1 MTDAS
6 TLQPEAT
13 PLDRTLKMRLSDEMK
28 AAMKSGDKTRLAVIR
43 LIQSALKQKEVDER
57 IELTDADVLAILDK
71 MAKQRRESI
80 EQFKAAGRADLEQQ
94 EAYELGVIQSYLP
107 EPLSDTEVDTMIA
120 QAIQATGASSV
131 REMGAVM
138 AQLRP
143 QLQGR
148 ADMSLVSARIKTA
161 LGG

>member
-1 MTDAS
+1 MSDAI
-6 TLQPEAT
+6 E
-13 PLDRTLKMRLSDEMK
+13 RTLKQRLGDEMK
-28 AAMKSGDKTRLAVIR
+28 TAMKSGDKPRLGVIR

-71 MAKQRRESI
+71 MAKQRRESM
-80 EQFKAAGRADLEQQ
+80 EQYKAAGREDLEQQ

-107 EPLSDTEVDTMIA
+107 APLSDDEIEALIA
-120 QAIQATGASSV
+120 QAIQSSGASSV

-138 AQLRP
+138 NQLRP

-148 ADMSLVSARIKTA
+148 ADMSLVSARIKAA
-161 LGG
+161 LS

>member
-6 TLQPEAT
+6 TTQPE
-13 PLDRTLKMRLSDEMK
+13 RSLKERLSDEMK
-28 AAMKSGDKTRLAVIR
+28 AAMKSGDKPRLGVIR

-57 IELTDADVLAILDK
+57 VVLTDTDVLAILDK

-80 EQFKAAGRADLEQQ
+80 EQFKAAGRDDLEQQ
-94 EAYELGVIQSYLP
+94 EAFELGVIQSYLP
-107 EPLSDTEVDTMIA
+107 APLSDTEIDALIA
-120 QAIQATGASSV
+120 QAIQSTAASSV

>member
-1 MTDAS
+1 MSDAI
-6 TLQPEAT
+6 E
-13 PLDRTLKMRLSDEMK
+13 RTLKQRLGDEMK
-28 AAMKSGDKTRLAVIR
+28 AAMKSGDKPRLGVIR

-71 MAKQRRESI
+71 MAKQRRESM
-80 EQFKAAGRADLEQQ
+80 EQYKAAGREDLEQQ

-107 EPLSDTEVDTMIA
+107 APLSDDEIEALIA
-120 QAIQATGASSV
+120 QAIQSSGASSV

-138 AQLRP
+138 NQLRP

-148 ADMSLVSARIKTA
+148 ADMSLVSARIKAA
-161 LGG
+161 LS

>member
-1 MTDAS
+1 MTDSIS
-6 TLQPEAT
+6 TQTE
-13 PLDRTLKMRLSDEMK
+13 RSLKERLSDEMK

-57 IELTDADVLAILDK
+57 VVLTDADVLAILDK

-80 EQFKAAGRADLEQQ
+80 EQFKAAGRDDLEQQ
-94 EAYELGVIQSYLP
+94 EAFELGVIQSYLP
-107 EPLSDTEVDTMIA
+107 APLSDAEIEALIA
-120 QAIQATGASSV
+120 QAVQSTGASSV

-138 AQLRP
+138 NQLRP

-148 ADMSLVSARIKTA
+148 ADMSLVSARIKAA
-161 LGG
+161 LS

>member
-1 MTDAS
+1 MTDANS
-6 TLQPEAT
+6 TQTE
-13 PLDRTLKMRLSDEMK
+13 RSLKERLSDEMK
-28 AAMKSGDKTRLAVIR
+28 VAMKSGDKPRLAVIR

-57 IELTDADVLAILDK
+57 VVLTDADVLAILDK

-80 EQFKAAGRADLEQQ
+80 EQFKAAGRDDLEQQ
-94 EAYELGVIQSYLP
+94 EAFELGVIQSYLP
-107 EPLSDTEVDTMIA
+107 EPLSDAEIDALIA
-120 QAIQATGASSV
+120 QAVQSTGASSV

-148 ADMSLVSARIKTA
+148 ADMSLVSARIKSA

>member
-1 MTDAS
+1 
-6 TLQPEAT
+6 
-13 PLDRTLKMRLSDEMK
+13 
-28 AAMKSGDKTRLAVIR
+28 
-43 LIQSALKQKEVDER
+43 
-57 IELTDADVLAILDK
+57 VLAILDK

-80 EQFKAAGRADLEQQ
+80 EQFKAAGRDDLEQQ
-94 EAYELGVIQSYLP
+94 EAFELGVIQSYLP
-107 EPLSDTEVDTMIA
+107 EPLADAEIDALIA
-120 QAIQATGASSV
+120 QAVQSTGASSV

>member
-1 MTDAS
+1 MTDS
-6 TLQPEAT
+6 ISSPNE
-13 PLDRTLKMRLSDEMK
+13 RSLKERLSDEMK
-28 AAMKSGDKTRLAVIR
+28 VAMKSGDKMRLAVIR

-57 IELTDADVLAILDK
+57 VVLTDADVLAILDK

-80 EQFKAAGRADLEQQ
+80 EQFKAAGRDDLEQQ
-94 EAYELGVIQSYLP
+94 EAFELGVIQSYLP
-107 EPLSDTEVDTMIA
+107 EPLSDAEIDALIA
-120 QAIQATGASSV
+120 QAVQSTGASSV

-143 QLQGR
+143 LLQGR

>member
-1 MTDAS
+1 MSDTS
-6 TLQPEAT
+6 E
-13 PLDRTLKMRLSDEMK
+13 RTLKQHLVDEMK
-28 AAMKSGDKTRLAVIR
+28 AAMKSGDKPRLAVIR
-43 LIQSALKQKEVDER
+43 LIQAALKQKEVDER

-80 EQFKAAGRADLEQQ
+80 EQYKAAARADLEEQ

-107 EPLSDTEVDTMIA
+107 APLSDAEIDALIA
-120 QAIQATGASSV
+120 QAIATSGASSV

-138 AQLRP
+138 NQLRP

-148 ADMSLVSARIKTA
+148 ADMSLVSARIKAA

>member
-1 MTDAS
+1 MSDAS
-6 TLQPEAT
+6 E
-13 PLDRTLKMRLSDEMK
+13 RTLKQHLTDEMK
-28 AAMKSGDKTRLAVIR
+28 AAMKSGDKPRLGVIR

-57 IELTDADVLAILDK
+57 VELTDADVLAILDK

-80 EQFKAAGRADLEQQ
+80 EQYKTAGREDLEAQ

-107 EPLSDTEVDTMIA
+107 APLSDAEIEALIA
-120 QAIQATGASSV
+120 QAIQSTGAASV

-138 AQLRP
+138 NQLRP

-148 ADMSLVSARIKTA
+148 ADMSLVSARIKAA
-161 LGG
+161 LS

>member
-1 MTDAS
+1 MTDSIS
-6 TLQPEAT
+6 TQTE
-13 PLDRTLKMRLSDEMK
+13 RSLKERLSDEMK
-28 AAMKSGDKTRLAVIR
+28 VAMKSGDKTRLAVIR

-57 IELTDADVLAILDK
+57 VVLTDADVLAILDK

-80 EQFKAAGRADLEQQ
+80 EQFKAAGRDDLEQQ
-94 EAYELGVIQSYLP
+94 EAFELGVIQSYLP
-107 EPLSDTEVDTMIA
+107 MPLSDAEIDALIA
-120 QAIQATGASSV
+120 QAVQSTGASSV

-148 ADMSLVSARIKTA
+148 ADMSLVSARIKAA
-161 LGG
+161 LGA

>member
-1 MTDAS
+1 MTDS
-6 TLQPEAT
+6 ISSPTE
-13 PLDRTLKMRLSDEMK
+13 RSLKERLSDEMK
-28 AAMKSGDKTRLAVIR
+28 VAMKSGDKPRLAVIR

-57 IELTDADVLAILDK
+57 VVLTDADVLAILDK

-80 EQFKAAGRADLEQQ
+80 EQFKAAGRDDLEQQ
-94 EAYELGVIQSYLP
+94 EAFELGVIQSYLP
-107 EPLSDTEVDTMIA
+107 EPLSDAEIDALIT
-120 QAIQATGASSV
+120 QAVQSTGASSV

-148 ADMSLVSARIKTA
+148 ADMSLVSVRIKTA

>member
-6 TLQPEAT
+6 TIQPE
-13 PLDRTLKMRLSDEMK
+13 RSLKERLSDEMK
-28 AAMKSGDKTRLAVIR
+28 AAMKSGDKPRLGVIR

-57 IELTDADVLAILDK
+57 VVLTDTDVLAILDK

-80 EQFKAAGRADLEQQ
+80 EQFKAAGRDDLEQQ
-94 EAYELGVIQSYLP
+94 EAFELGVIQSYLP
-107 EPLSDTEVDTMIA
+107 APLSDAEIDALIA
-120 QAIQATGASSV
+120 QAIQSTAASSV

>member
-1 MTDAS
+1 MTDSIS
-6 TLQPEAT
+6 TQTE
-13 PLDRTLKMRLSDEMK
+13 RSLKERLSDEMK
-28 AAMKSGDKTRLAVIR
+28 VAMKSGDKTRLAVIR

-57 IELTDADVLAILDK
+57 VVLTDADVLAILDK

-80 EQFKAAGRADLEQQ
+80 EQFKAAGRDDLEQQ
-94 EAYELGVIQSYLP
+94 EAFELGVIQSYLP
-107 EPLSDTEVDTMIA
+107 APLSDAEIEALIA
-120 QAIQATGASSV
+120 QAVQSTGASSV

-148 ADMSLVSARIKTA
+148 ADMSLVSARIKAA

>member
-1 MTDAS
+1 MTDSIS
-6 TLQPEAT
+6 TPTE
-13 PLDRTLKMRLSDEMK
+13 RSLKERLSDEMK

-57 IELTDADVLAILDK
+57 VVLTDADVLAILDK

-80 EQFKAAGRADLEQQ
+80 EQFKAAGRDDLEQQ
-94 EAYELGVIQSYLP
+94 EAYELSVIQSYLP
-107 EPLSDTEVDTMIA
+107 EPLSDADIDALIA
-120 QAIQATGASSV
+120 QAIQSTGASSV

-138 AQLRP
+138 TQLRP

-148 ADMSLVSARIKTA
+148 ADMSLVSARIKNA

>member
-6 TLQPEAT
+6 TTQPE
-13 PLDRTLKMRLSDEMK
+13 RSLKERLSDEMK
-28 AAMKSGDKTRLAVIR
+28 AAMKSGDKPRLGVIR

-57 IELTDADVLAILDK
+57 VVLSDADVLVILDK

-80 EQFKAAGRADLEQQ
+80 EQFKAAGRDDLEQQ
-94 EAYELGVIQSYLP
+94 EAFELGVIQSYLP
-107 EPLSDTEVDTMIA
+107 APLSDAEIDALIA
-120 QAIQATGASSV
+120 QAIQSTSASSV

-161 LGG
+161 LGA